1 MIQVEPKGEFH
12 PDALRVLDMKEKF
25 LQNQSVMQVKL
36 QWKHFGV
43 DEATWELEYSIRV
56 AYPFFFMCKFVY
68 MVLRTPR
75 IVFLK
80 GEANVTPRFPQI
92 CNYI

>member
-1 MIQVEPKGEFH
+1 MRFLLNIFQHYINDSNHVIDWTMIQVEPEGEFH

-43 DEATWELEYSIRV
+43 DEATWELEYAIRV
-56 AYPFFFMCKFVY
+56 AYPFFFYV
-68 MVLRTPR
+68 
-75 IVFLK
+75 
-80 GEANVTPRFPQI
+80 
-92 CNYI
+92 